1 MPKRRLRFTSRIG
14 CAPESFCY
22 LQMILWIQRTGL
34 APGPSHSI
42 MSHQNGAQDFTG
54 ENNRNQMN
62 GKYGKRGNTKSWGS
76 GWDMMEYGKQRAYK
90 EDGIWA

>member
-1 MPKRRLRFTSRIG
+1 
-14 CAPESFCY
+14 
-22 LQMILWIQRTGL
+22 
-34 APGPSHSI
+34 

-54 ENNRNQMN
+54 ENNRNQMD